1 MVEEVTS
8 LKKDFKQ
15 KENKYLEEF
24 LDMKALKEKVE
35 NKLFKQ
41 GQSLHTV
48 HMLCKPKPYYDEQR
62 KVAIGYKNP
71 LCLTREKQV
80 QHALYNGHEI
90 IKTHYV
96 PTIVHNSEDTLEIAE
111 ITRKKMNDKIKT
123 PLWTE
128 QNINI
133 RPPDYSKENYLATF
147 TPQIQLALEQ
157 IFWSKDVLKIKSKA
171 QKRAD
176 QRLNTNQ
183 SFDSNLKKPVKRE
196 LHQRVSLKGKEDL
209 NKQRNVI
216 SPRFTEMHD
225 AHTVVQ
231 ARCLELEA
239 ELSKL
244 NDKIQKDD
252 HNELVKLFSN
262 LEETYSEAD
271 RTLDF
276 RALDF
281 QITQLTEKITVL
293 QEQNELF
300 RVENEK
306 IKQHYKELNNSEVH
320 LDYLKHL
327 KESVKTIR
335 EIVEETRVK
344 RPLDRSLASACL
356 YTKQSQELLEYA
368 IGTCPIDFNKQD
380 NKHATTPSNRKKR
393 VTFEDQCEICTD
405 ASGSKPRSNT
415 KKNRISSA
423 KSVNKKKVEEHHRTN
438 KYSLKK
444 LNHIDYSI
452 SSKRAKPTGRKF
464 TLGEQCPL
472 TRFTKSKVVPVQQ
485 IENVSTSK
493 IVITENL
500 SRTSQKPLTRYQRRN
515 KQYKAVPASL
525 PTPTE
530 NHAIDASMQSVI
542 VLWYLDSGCSKHMT
556 GNRFQLRNFMKK
568 FIGTV
573 RFRNDHFGAI
583 MGYGDYVI
591 GDSLISRVYYVE
603 GLRHNLFSVGKFCD
617 SGLEVAFRK
626 HSCYV
631 RDIDGVKLIKG
642 SHGSNLYTILVADMM
657 KSSLICLLSK
667 PSKNKSWLWH
677 RHLNHLNFDTINDLA
692 RRDLVRVLSRLK
704 FEKDHLCS
712 AFGLN
717 KTVRFICTDN
727 GTEFVNQVL
736 TKFYEKVDI
745 FHQKSVP
752 RTPQQ
757 NGVVE
762 KRNRTLVEAARMM
775 LIFSKAPMFLWAEAV
790 ATAFFGAL
798 CYHTNDSE
806 DLTKLQPTANIGI
819 FVGYAP
825 SKKGYK
831 IYNKRTRRIIEP
843 IHVQFDELFEPMA
856 SVQLGTGPTPSL
868 LTPGQI
874 SLALV
879 PNPVPAAPYVPLTNK
894 ELKILFQ
901 PMFDEYLEPPR
912 VERTLS
918 PTTVLVISAVTFFYY
933 HRSRSG
939 STIIKDNPFA
949 HAGNDPFINVFA
961 PEPSSEASLSRDV
974 SSAKSTHVTQP
985 HHHLSLKW
993 IYKVKLDEYGDVLKN
1008 KARLVAKGYR
1018 QEEGIDFKES
1028 FAPVA
1033 HIEAIRIFIANAA
1046 SSSGVASPTKK
1057 HLDALKRVFRYLRE
1071 AINWGLWY
1079 PKDTAMELTAYAD
1092 ADHAGCQ
1099 DTRRKAE
1106 YIAMSGCC
1114 AQILWMRSQL
1124 IDYGFAFNKIPL
1136 YCDNRGAIALCC
1148 NNVQHSRSKHINI
1161 RHHFIREQ
1169 VENGVVELYFVTTH
1183 YQLADIFTKALPRER
1198 FEFLLPRL
1206 GMKSM
1211 TPETLK
1217 RLQEGEEENILAK
1230 FVQLGGGIVKF
1241 SVPGRGLIVL
1251 DSGLHDSLDS
1261 GLQCFPNCGLQYLPD
1276 SGLQY
1281 LPDRDN
1287 MANENVPAPAPTRF
1301 DDQILPFIC
1310 LRGFYWINEPTLSL
1324 DLQKEAK
1331 GIPSFHISQFF

>member
-35 NKLFKQ
+35 DKLFKQ
-41 GQSLHTV
+41 GQSLQTV

-62 KVAIGYKNP
+62 KVSIGYKNP

-123 PLWTE
+123 PLWTK

-183 SFDSNLKKPVKRE
+183 SFDSLT
-196 LHQRVSLKGKEDL
+196 VS
-209 NKQRNVI
+209 
-216 SPRFTEMHD
+216 RFTEMHD

-244 NDKIQKDD
+244 NDKIQKVDN
-252 HNELVKLFSN
+252 NELVKLFPN
-262 LEETYSEAD
+262 LEETYSEVD

-306 IKQHYKELNNSEVH
+306 IKQHYKELNNSKVH

-335 EIVEETRVK
+335 EIVEEARVK

-368 IGTCPIDFNKQD
+368 IGTCPKDFNKQD
-380 NKHATTPSNRKKR
+380 NKHATTPLNRKKR
-393 VTFEDQCEICTD
+393 VTFEDQCETCTD

-452 SSKRAKPTGRKF
+452 SSKRAVINLNYRYVFKTCNKCFLSVNHDMCVVNYFNYVNASPSVKNVVSKVKKVWKPKQVKQAWKAAGKLLTNVGYQWKPTGRKF
-464 TLGEQCPL
+464 TLGEQCLL

-485 IENVSTSK
+485 TNNVSTSK
-493 IVITENL
+493 IMITENL
-500 SRTSQKPLTRYQRRN
+500 SHTSQKPLTRYQRRN
-515 KQYKAVPASL
+515 KQYKAVPSSL

-530 NHAIDASMQSVI
+530 NQAINASMQSVVVQI

-556 GNRFQLRNFMKK
+556 GNHSQLRNFMKK
-568 FIGTV
+568 
-573 RFRNDHFGAI
+573 
-583 MGYGDYVI
+583 
-591 GDSLISRVYYVE
+591 VYYVE
-603 GLRHNLFSVGKFCD
+603 GLGHNIFSVGKFCD

-626 HSCYV
+626 HSY
-631 RDIDGVKLIKG
+631 
-642 SHGSNLYTILVADMM
+642 MM

-667 PSKNKSWLWH
+667 ASKNKSWLWH

-717 KTVRFICTDN
+717 KAVRFICTDN

-757 NGVVE
+757 NGVIE

-790 ATAFFGAL
+790 ATACYTQNRSLIHTRHNKIPYELVHDKKPDLTFLRVFGAL

-825 SKKGYK
+825 SKKGYR
-831 IYNKRTRRIIEP
+831 IYNKRTRRIIET

-856 SVQLGTGPTPSL
+856 SVQL
-868 LTPGQI
+868 
-874 SLALV
+874 
-879 PNPVPAAPYVPLTNK
+879 
-894 ELKILFQ
+894 
-901 PMFDEYLEPPR
+901 
-912 VERTLS
+912 
-918 PTTVLVISAVTFFYY
+918 
-933 HRSRSG
+933 
-939 STIIKDNPFA
+939 
-949 HAGNDPFINVFA
+949 
-961 PEPSSEASLSRDV
+961 
-974 SSAKSTHVTQP
+974 
-985 HHHLSLKW
+985 
-993 IYKVKLDEYGDVLKN
+993 
-1008 KARLVAKGYR
+1008 
-1018 QEEGIDFKES
+1018 
-1028 FAPVA
+1028 
-1033 HIEAIRIFIANAA
+1033 
-1046 SSSGVASPTKK
+1046 
-1057 HLDALKRVFRYLRE
+1057 
-1071 AINWGLWY
+1071 
-1079 PKDTAMELTAYAD
+1079 
-1092 ADHAGCQ
+1092 
-1099 DTRRKAE
+1099 
-1106 YIAMSGCC
+1106 
-1114 AQILWMRSQL
+1114 
-1124 IDYGFAFNKIPL
+1124 
-1136 YCDNRGAIALCC
+1136 
-1148 NNVQHSRSKHINI
+1148 
-1161 RHHFIREQ
+1161 
-1169 VENGVVELYFVTTH
+1169 
-1183 YQLADIFTKALPRER
+1183 
-1198 FEFLLPRL
+1198 
-1206 GMKSM
+1206 
-1211 TPETLK
+1211 
-1217 RLQEGEEENILAK
+1217 
-1230 FVQLGGGIVKF
+1230 
-1241 SVPGRGLIVL
+1241 
-1251 DSGLHDSLDS
+1251 
-1261 GLQCFPNCGLQYLPD
+1261 
-1276 SGLQY
+1276 
-1281 LPDRDN
+1281 DN
-1287 MANENVPAPAPTRF
+1287 MANENVPTPAPTRS
-1301 DDQILPFIC
+1301 DDQNLPFAAWVPI
-1310 LRGFYWINEPTLSL
+1310 GKINFVL
-1324 DLQKEAK
+1324 DLQKK
-1331 GIPSFHISQFF
+1331 KKKPIFQISVDILQNTNFFKAFTASADVLAIYI